1 MNKTRRKS
9 CTSKPPRISRKR
21 RKSLRGGLNSAAKQI
36 INEVK
41 KIEKLLITSSK
52 KNKEKSSPSELQD
65 IVIEFI
71 HKKIKTAIN
80 KLDNL
85 GRSGKKSC
93 RKTFSMKK
101 NINCEITKDK
111 YYKIAI
117 KLLDF
122 IKFNIVPMLD
132 DVNILQDDRYQI
144 ILKKLEKKI
153 NRAKK
158 LKRFFEYTEDDLIA
172 YMKIYAKDELKEFQK
187 LNKTIEVQNV
197 IDVPVSRY
205 IGLFQNKLRMYNC
218 INNYPDYYLESIK
231 GFDRLILDVEELD
244 PDESILPSITYDD
257 EFPIKKF
264 IKEKGFDGK
273 DGRDRNGYINKNKES
288 YLEVL
293 QYLKEENADKDLI
306 NKINSV
312 INEIQKHD
320 K

>member
-1 MNKTRRKS
+1 M
-9 CTSKPPRISRKR
+9 
-21 RKSLRGGLNSAAKQI
+21 RGGLNSAAKQI

-52 KNKEKSSPSELQD
+52 KKEKLSPPSEVQD
-65 IVIEFI
+65 IAIEFI

-93 RKTFSMKK
+93 RKTFSTKK
-101 NINCEITKDK
+101 DIICEITKDK

-117 KLLDF
+117 KLLDY
-122 IKFNIVPMLD
+122 IKKNIVPLLD
-132 DVNILQDDRYQI
+132 DVSILDDNKFKI
-144 ILKKLEKKI
+144 ILEKLKKKI
-153 NRAKK
+153 DRATK
-158 LKRFFEYTEDDLIA
+158 LKRRLDYTEDDLIA
-172 YMKIYAKDELKEFQK
+172 YMEIYAKDELKEFQD
-187 LNKTIEVQNV
+187 LNKTIQVQNV
-197 IDVPVSRY
+197 IDVPVAKY

-244 PDESILPSITYDD
+244 PNKSKLPSVKYDD
-257 EFPIKKF
+257 DFPIETF
-264 IKEKGFDGK
+264 IEKEGLGGLE
-273 DGRDRNGYINKNKES
+273 GRKRVGYINKNKES

-293 QYLKEENADKDLI
+293 QYLKEGHANKDLVH
-306 NKINSV
+306 KINSV
-312 INEIQKHD
+312 INEIEKHD